1 MIAALGLLRGLPWKW
16 IGAALVVVGIFV
28 WLGRFEDKAYKA
40 GERAERARWEA
51 RAAKEAERIRL
62 AYDTAAK
69 IAAEAKARR
78 DETFRPIEQEAK
90 DYASKPEARE
100 RCVDAAG
107 VGVMQRAIDAANQ
120 AAAPAS

>member
-1 MIAALGLLRGLPWKW
+1 MLALLPLLRRFWPVL
-16 IGAALVVVGIFV
+16 AVVALVVAGLVLIS
-28 WLGRFEDKAYKA
+28 RMERSAYKR
-40 GERAERARWEA
+40 GEAAERARWEA
-51 RAAKEAERIRL
+51 QAAREAERIRQ
-62 AYDTAAK
+62 AYDAAAR

-100 RCVDAAG
+100 RCIDAAG

-120 AAAPAS
+120 ASAPAR